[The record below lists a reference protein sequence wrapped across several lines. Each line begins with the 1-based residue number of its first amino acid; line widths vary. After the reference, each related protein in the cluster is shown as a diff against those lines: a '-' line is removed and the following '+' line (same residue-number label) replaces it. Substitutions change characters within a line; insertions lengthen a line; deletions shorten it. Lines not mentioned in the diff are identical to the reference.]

1 MKAFTRASVGLCVF
15 GWFITS
21 ALGAPLQRQPVP
33 LSPQPQPVPISP
45 QPVPISPQPVP
56 VGPQPV
62 PANPQPPPVN
72 GDPSLRQRPLLMRH
86 FLLADPQPSIGP
98 NSEILLF
105 IHGMDSRAEEAD
117 DITKALFAAITN
129 APPPVS
135 STPPPPPNPAPMIAA
150 LNQLLQKY
158 RSCAVEKYETQAD
171 MVARGLPANASGL
184 MSTGGLQPRDVVTC
198 VAGNQCSLADRVTGF
213 SVLQAQANRG
223 DPTNFQTSLQRI
235 IPQDCFDCSKH
246 QEMHTKHVHCTMEQG
261 GNSSDLAHPM
271 RGPNF
276 EACKAGVDA
285 AALANSVIHDI
296 GVFISNVSAL
306 GAPASSATGGSTIA
320 TNRTTVHF
328 NNTCQNPAGGCPE
341 SCDNPDFFVGG
352 QRIARVPLDMVQ
364 GQPVTVY
371 FPASVPPWSQLL
383 DTPPPPGTQMNVPA
397 AHNLGQNEGRL
408 HPDLRAVAKAA
419 NPLYSL
425 ALAAYR
431 FGTGDALWGNAFAD
445 LSVTGHRAFTA
456 FSQILPQDAFCQ
468 GLVGQKPPPASPP
481 ATADQIL
488 AGCRTALDRAYRVAN
503 FLRNGQRGDTPA
515 LKLAKVAERNALGW
529 IAVSGEDDSPH
540 RPVDVPSSDFPQY
553 DLLVNVQAGLPLHP
567 PKIVPVHTRYTIAQS
582 PLPSRN
588 GKTLVVISL
597 DLPTSGYATNLRYDD
612 VSPLTDIGMP
622 KTTNVPFP
630 LPVLPGIEILIPG
643 VGAFPPGTVIPANVP
658 IPDFQASGSTPI
670 LQFIEDFVVDFV
682 DRLDQSVPIKA
693 NVKAVMG
700 GSLGGNMTLRLGRRP
715 NAQWI
720 RNVVVWSPASIW
732 DSLGAGADVLKH
744 AGPRSAW
751 ESANQVLST
760 DPASPQ
766 AASFRQGFFGSWDQA
781 IVPVVIPVAQSD
793 TWTSDFYL
801 CKRSSVAGARLDR
814 QETYDQ
820 NFLAW
825 HWRLGAEQ
833 LLFSHQNIDPMTH
846 QPLYMSNTTP
856 MLLGCGLEDHVPY
869 NDICP
874 ATQATA
880 PHMTTT
886 PGKALFLGE
895 TGHSLDN
902 ERRSFW
908 AQQIIQFLG
917 L

>member
-1 MKAFTRASVGLCVF
+1 MKKSTLAIVGLCVL
-15 GWFITS
+15 GWSVTC
-21 ALGAPLQRQPVP
+21 ALGAPPQRQPVP
-33 LSPQPQPVPISP
+33 LSPQPQSVPISP
-45 QPVPISPQPVP
+45 QPQPAP
-56 VGPQPV
+56 VS
-62 PANPQPPPVN
+62 PQPPPVK
-72 GDPSLRQRPLLMRH
+72 GDPSLRQLNPGFGQLLTRH

-98 NSEILLF
+98 NAEILLF

-129 APPPVS
+129 APPPAS

-158 RSCAVEKYETQAD
+158 RSCALEKYETQAD
-171 MVARGLPANASGL
+171 MAARGLPANASGL
-184 MSTGGLQPRDVVTC
+184 TSTGGLQTRNVVTC
-198 VAGNQCSLADRVTGF
+198 AAGNQCSLADRVTGF

-223 DPTNFQTSLQRI
+223 DPTNFQMNLERI
-235 IPQDCFDCSKH
+235 IPQDCFECAKH
-246 QEMHTKHVHCTMEQG
+246 QEMHTKHVHCTMEAG
-261 GNSSDLAHPM
+261 GNNGISG
-271 RGPNF
+271 GPLGPIGPAF
-276 EACKAGVDA
+276 QGCQAGVDA
-285 AALANSVIHDI
+285 VALANSVIRDI

-306 GAPASSATGGSTIA
+306 GAPASQATGGSTIA

-328 NNTCQNPAGGCPE
+328 NNSCPNPAGGCPE

-371 FPASVPPWSQLL
+371 FPAAVPPWSQLL

-408 HPDLRAVAKAA
+408 HPDLRAAAKFAD
-419 NPLYSL
+419 PLNSL
-425 ALAAYR
+425 TLAAYR
-431 FGTGDALWGNAFAD
+431 FGTGTAAGTLWGNAFAD
-445 LSVTGHRAFTA
+445 LSVTGHNAFVK

-468 GLVGQKPPPASPP
+468 GLSGQKPPPLSPQVTP
-481 ATADQIL
+481 DQLL
-488 AGCRTALDRAYRVAN
+488 AGCRMALDRAYRVAN
-503 FLRNGQRGDTPA
+503 FLRTGQRGDTPA

-582 PLPSRN
+582 PQPSRN

-597 DLPTSGYATNLRYDD
+597 DLPTSGYATNLNYND

-670 LQFIEDFVVDFV
+670 LQFIEDFVVGFV
-682 DRLDQSVPIKA
+682 DRLDQSVPVKA
-693 NVKAVMG
+693 NVRAVMG
-700 GSLGGNMTLRLGRRP
+700 GSLGGNMTLRLGRRQ
-715 NAQWI
+715 NAPWI

-751 ESANQVLST
+751 ESADKALNTQPEGGPT
-760 DPASPQ
+760 ARAD
-766 AASFRQGFFGSWDQA
+766 FFGSWDKA
-781 IVPVVIPVAQSD
+781 IVPVVIPAAQSD

-846 QPLYMSNTTP
+846 QPLYMSNTKP
-856 MLLGCGLEDHVPY
+856 MLLGCGVEDHVPY